1 MKNILI
7 GLMILVSTM
16 CSAQIN
22 SNKTTPINKI
32 DTTKL
37 CFPAEVGKQ
46 ILIDLNECDKNKEL
60 LKLTEKEVDELNNKI
75 TQKDNIINSL
85 NQKDSLSS
93 VIITKTEE
101 KFKIVYDENENLRK
115 DMKKMRTK
123 HIVVQSITGFISATL
138 IYIIAFK

>member
-60 LKLTEKEVDELNNKI
+60 LKLTEQEVTELNNKI

-85 NQKDSLSS
+85 NLNIYYLLFLIVLNNLTIIFS
-93 VIITKTEE
+93 V
-101 KFKIVYDENENLRK
+101 F
-115 DMKKMRTK
+115 
-123 HIVVQSITGFISATL
+123 
-138 IYIIAFK
+138 

>member
-16 CSAQIN
+16 CSAQID

-46 ILIDLNECDKNKEL
+46 ILIDLNECDKNQEQRSGSNYQREQQEMSPPLTDEHYLEL
-60 LKLTEKEVDELNNKI
+60 FLPFPTILLHEPK
-75 TQKDNIINSL
+75 
-85 NQKDSLSS
+85 
-93 VIITKTEE
+93 
-101 KFKIVYDENENLRK
+101 
-115 DMKKMRTK
+115 
-123 HIVVQSITGFISATL
+123 
-138 IYIIAFK
+138 